1 MSGRTTSPTIADV
14 ARVAGVSIS
23 TVSRIINASELVADD
38 TVQKV
43 REAIEQLGYQ
53 PRSAARSL
61 ALRRTNTLGILL
73 ESLADTFFPTVIA
86 GAEEIAYQNG
96 YSLLI
101 ARQSHA
107 ANGFL
112 PALGP
117 FNTDG
122 LLAINIELSKN
133 LVAHHNEGYPIVTL
147 YNPAPKK
154 MNVPFITIDNKR
166 GVFSLIEHLIRDH
179 GLRRIG
185 LLRGAEGENDAAGR
199 LQGYL
204 LALKKYDIP
213 VDPRL
218 IADCRPGKNIIRDVV
233 LQWWRDGI
241 LPQAI
246 FTGSD
251 EGSLYA
257 MMALSEIRVH
267 VPEDVAVVGFDD
279 TEMAAR
285 LYPPL
290 TTVHAQPAEVGRE
303 ATRKLLELIRTGQTA
318 QVTTLPT
325 RLVTRKSCGCSNAPN
340 GTEASVQSPAFE
352 GVYQNNNETI

>member
-1 MSGRTTSPTIADV
+1 MSGRSPSPTIADV
-14 ARVAGVSIS
+14 AREAGVSIT
-23 TVSRIINASELVADD
+23 TVSRIINASELVADG
-38 TVQKV
+38 TGQKV
-43 REAIEQLGYQ
+43 RDAIERLGYQ
-53 PRSAARSL
+53 PRSAARNL

-73 ESLADTFFPTVIA
+73 ESLADTFFPLVIA

-122 LLAINIELSKN
+122 LLAINIELPEN
-133 LVAHHNEGYPIVTL
+133 LVASHQEGYPIVVL

-154 MNVPFITIDNKR
+154 MNVPFVTIDNRR

-185 LLRGAEGENDAAGR
+185 LLRGSEGDNDAAGR

-204 LALKKYDIP
+204 QALKKYDITMDP
-213 VDPRL
+213 KLIVD
-218 IADCRPGKNIIRDVV
+218 CSPGKNVIRDVI
-233 LQWWRDGI
+233 LQWWRDGM

-246 FTGSD
+246 FAGSD
-251 EGSLYA
+251 ESSLYVI
-257 MMALSEIRVH
+257 MALKEAGVR

-279 TEMAAR
+279 TQLAAR

-290 TTVHAQPAEVGRE
+290 TTVHAQPVEVGRE

-318 QVTTLPT
+318 QLTTLPT
-325 RLVTRKSCGCSNAPN
+325 QVVTRRSCGCSNASNPKDL
-340 GTEASVQSPAFE
+340 AVQTQAFE
-352 GVYQNNNETI
+352 GLYQTNASST